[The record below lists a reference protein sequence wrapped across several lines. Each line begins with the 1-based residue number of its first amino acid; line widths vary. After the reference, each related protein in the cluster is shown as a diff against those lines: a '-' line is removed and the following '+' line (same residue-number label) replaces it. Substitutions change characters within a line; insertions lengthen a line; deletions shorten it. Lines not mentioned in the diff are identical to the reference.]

1 MPSRLLIEQGIIQE
15 KKMSFGW
22 SKTRKDSR
30 RQGETSSIEE
40 NLISFL
46 TCLGSKRVGEWGGG
60 GGTAK
65 LLKIVPFKKSV
76 YSCTN

>member
-15 KKMSFGW
+15 EKMSFGW

-60 GGTAK
+60 GA
-65 LLKIVPFKKSV
+65 LLNYLK
-76 YSCTN
+76 